1 MYWRQFYHVNF
12 RSDHLFGS
20 FHHRHPVCH
29 VCDAACPGAGCAPAM
44 DLLDSGVKGADA
56 LLQAT
61 VTATLSF
68 LVFTF
73 GSLLVALQVA
83 SGQLAH

>member
-1 MYWRQFYHVNF
+1 
-12 RSDHLFGS
+12 
-20 FHHRHPVCH
+20 
-29 VCDAACPGAGCAPAM
+29 M